1 MPSTITTITNS
12 IITFTSSSQ
21 NYQQSPS
28 EVIANLDD
36 LLTEILIRLPIKSLL
51 KFKSVSKHWLSLI
64 SNPVFCRRLS
74 LIRKPITG
82 LFVDRIALK
91 VNNPEYDF
99 INLDSN
105 PSSPP
110 FRTLTFVND
119 SYGIQILQSCNGLLL
134 CSGGHGNYYICNP
147 STNQCR
153 LLPQA
158 PVGGGV
164 SGSILGVNLAFDPS
178 KSSYYQVVYVGACDS
193 FLDGQLHME
202 IYSSETGDWRPYG
215 GILPAPSGINFNTGV
230 FWNGAIN
237 WESSSEISLYFD
249 VDQEKVKE
257 MPMPPIP
264 DGWDRG
270 IYQYFGESGSHLHL
284 TDFYGASP
292 FIVYEMRTDY
302 SGWFVKYHVDLGGV
316 TAAFPEMIRT
326 YRDPQDLDYY
336 EYSILGVV
344 REENDDDSYMLLHLP
359 NKVVHYDLKDN
370 TLKEVL
376 DVASNGSQAVDAS
389 SLQYRWFGAFQYHRS
404 LASV

>member
-1 MPSTITTITNS
+1 
-12 IITFTSSSQ
+12 
-21 NYQQSPS
+21 
-28 EVIANLDD
+28 
-36 LLTEILIRLPIKSLL
+36 
-51 KFKSVSKHWLSLI
+51 
-64 SNPVFCRRLS
+64 
-74 LIRKPITG
+74 
-82 LFVDRIALK
+82 
-91 VNNPEYDF
+91 
-99 INLDSN
+99 
-105 PSSPP
+105 
-110 FRTLTFVND
+110 
-119 SYGIQILQSCNGLLL
+119 
-134 CSGGHGNYYICNP
+134 
-147 STNQCR
+147 
-153 LLPQA
+153 
-158 PVGGGV
+158 
-164 SGSILGVNLAFDPS
+164 
-178 KSSYYQVVYVGACDS
+178 ACDS

-202 IYSSETGDWRPYG
+202 IYSSETGDWRSYG
-215 GILPAPSGINFNTGV
+215 GTLPAPSGINFNTGV

-237 WESSSEISLYFD
+237 WESSSETSLYFD

-270 IYQYFGESGSHLHL
+270 IYQYFGESGGHLHL
-284 TDFYGASP
+284 IDFYGTSP

-302 SGWFVKYHVDLGGV
+302 SGWFVKHHVDLGGV

-376 DVASNGSQAVDAS
+376 DVASNGSHAVDAS
-389 SLQYRWFGAFQYHRS
+389 SLQYRWFGAFQYHKS